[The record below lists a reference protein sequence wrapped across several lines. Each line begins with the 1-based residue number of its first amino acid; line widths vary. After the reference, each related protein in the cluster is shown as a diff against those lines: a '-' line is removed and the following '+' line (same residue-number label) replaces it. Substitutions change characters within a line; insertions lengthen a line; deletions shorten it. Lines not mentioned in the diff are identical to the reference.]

1 MYKRIITYTF
11 ESDETRESFVELL
24 LGLGFEE
31 QPDQSTY
38 AQRRRNPLDLDE
50 LVLLITRWSNDV
62 DLCAGDSVQIYY
74 LRHDAQGHYWI
85 VRHDMNYSA
94 NHGNLR

>member
-11 ESDETRESFVELL
+11 ESDDTRDSFVELL

-38 AQRRRNPLDLDE
+38 AQERRNPLELDE
-50 LVLLITRWSNDV
+50 LALLITRWSNDE
-62 DLCAGDSVQIYY
+62 DLCADDSVQIYY
-74 LRHDAQGHYWI
+74 LRRDTQGQCWMF
-85 VRHDMNYSA
+85 RRDMIYRA